1 MARDESVRDA
11 AAASRNLRCGI
22 NVTGAIVNPKAEF

>member
-1 MARDESVRDA
+1 MAEERDKDA

-22 NVTGAIVNPKAEF
+22 NVTQGAIVNPKAEF